1 MSINERVNKLREL
14 MKSKEITV
22 YIVPTSDPHQS
33 EYLASHYKG
42 RTWISGFT
50 GSAGTVVITQTQAN
64 LWTDGRYF
72 IQAENQLKGS
82 EYKLFK
88 MGVPGVPTYIQWLK
102 DNIKS
107 GDTIGYDG
115 KVFSQTTAERLEKE
129 FDGLGVGFNDKFDLV
144 GEIWEDRPKLT
155 NEQAFYHELKYT
167 GISASEKIENVRENI
182 KAKNADYFL
191 IGSLDDIAW
200 LYNIR
205 GKDVK
210 SNPVIISYALISMGK
225 AYFFVDKDKIS
236 DEVKSFLND
245 NGVSVL
251 LYEDVIDFVR
261 NLESD
266 STVILEKD
274 KINRWIYNAIPKECK
289 IIDELNYTTILKG
302 KKNETEIEN
311 QRNAYI
317 KDGVAL
323 TKFFHWLDSNIGKI
337 EINELSAADK
347 LLEFRKEQDLFIEPS
362 FETISA
368 YGPNAAMAHYSATE
382 DSYSVLEEKGF
393 YLVDSGGQY
402 LDGTT
407 DITRTVAVGN
417 LTDEEKK
424 DFTLTLKGH
433 INLISAKFLEGTN
446 GYQLDVLCRVP
457 LWKEGLDFKHG
468 TGHGVGYLLNV
479 HEGPHR
485 IASAPNDVVLEKG
498 MVVSIEPGIYKAGK
512 HGIRIEN
519 IVVATDDIETESG
532 KFMKFEVLSYVPID
546 LEAIDPELLSCD
558 EKQWLNSYHKDV
570 YDKLSP
576 YLNEEEK
583 AWLQHNTRTI

>member
-302 KKNETEIEN
+302 KKNETEIAN

>member
-1 MSINERVNKLREL
+1 MGINERVSKLREL
-14 MKSKEITV
+14 MKSKGITA
-22 YIVPTSDPHQS
+22 YIIPTSDPHQS

-50 GSAGTVVITQTQAN
+50 GSAGTVVITQTHAN

-88 MGVPGVPTYIQWLK
+88 MGVPGVPNYIQWLK

-129 FDGLGVGFNDKFDLV
+129 FEGLGVGFNDEFDLV
-144 GEIWEDRPKLT
+144 GEIWEDRPELT
-155 NEQAFYHELKYT
+155 KEQAFHHELKYT
-167 GISASEKIENVRENI
+167 GLSASEKIEKVRENI

-205 GKDVK
+205 GRDVK
-210 SNPVIISYALISMGK
+210 SNPVIISYALISMDK
-225 AYFFVDKDKIS
+225 AYVFVDKDKINS
-236 DEVKSFLND
+236 EVESYLNN

-251 LYEDVIDFVR
+251 SYEDVIDYVKDI
-261 NLESD
+261 ESTA
-266 STVILEKD
+266 TVILEKD
-274 KINRWIYNAIPKECK
+274 KINRWIYNAIPKECN
-289 IIDELNYTTILKG
+289 IINELNYTTILKG
-302 KKNETEIEN
+302 NKNDTEIEN

-323 TKFFHWLDSNIGKI
+323 AKFFHWVDSNIGKI
-337 EINELSAADK
+337 EINELSAGDK

-362 FETISA
+362 FDTISA
-368 YGPNAAMAHYSATE
+368 YGANAAMAHYSATE
-382 DSYSVLEEKGF
+382 DSYSILEEKGF

-407 DITRTVAVGN
+407 DITRTVAVGP
-417 LTDEEKK
+417 LTHEEKR

-433 INLISAKFLEGTN
+433 INLISTKFLEGTN
-446 GYQLDVLCRVP
+446 GYQLDILCRAP

-485 IASAPNDVVLEKG
+485 IASAPNDVALEKG
-498 MVVSIEPGIYKAGK
+498 MVVSIEPGVYKAGK

-519 IVVATDDIETESG
+519 IVVVTDDIETESG

-546 LEAIDPELLSCD
+546 LDAIDVELLSYD

-583 AWLQHNTRTI
+583 AWLQHNTRSI